1 MIFDTTT
8 ALRSTLR
15 RGIGLGVGLIA
26 LAIVLT
32 GCDTNVGGNPNP
44 ETPSV
49 TDYATEVAALSSL
62 GNAIQQA
69 GLADQ
74 LDGSG
79 PFTVF
84 APTNDAFS
92 AIETQELMLPRNS
105 ALLEEVLT
113 YHVVPQDITTDDI
126 SNGMTVETLE
136 GDELTFR
143 VFEDSITVNSARITN
158 PDANASNGTVH
169 VVNGV
174 LLGAVDAVSRAAL
187 MPRFSILRRLIDEAG
202 LVSTLR
208 GAGPNTTAGLTV
220 FAPTNAA
227 FLAALDADDSGR
239 IEDDE
244 VPAESTLQ
252 SILQYHVLDDEFFA
266 ADVPMTATDVPTL
279 EGSNVTVQRSSG
291 SVTVNGANV
300 VAADVAVENGVIHGI
315 DTVLMP

>member
-1 MIFDTTT
+1 MIFDTIAT
-8 ALRSTLR
+8 LRSTLR

-26 LAIVLT
+26 LAIVLA
-32 GCDTNVGGNPNP
+32 GCDTNVGSTPNP
-44 ETPSV
+44 ETPSI
-49 TDYATEVAALSSL
+49 TDYATEVAALSAL
-62 GNAIQQA
+62 GDALQQA

-74 LDGSG
+74 LDGDGS
-79 PFTVF
+79 FTVF
-84 APTNDAFS
+84 APTNDAFG
-92 AIETQELMLPRNS
+92 AIEAQELMLPRNE

-113 YHVVPQDITTDDI
+113 YHVVPQDITTENI

-143 VFEDSITVNSARITN
+143 VFEDSIKVNGARITN

-174 LLGAVDAVSRAAL
+174 LLETTDAVDRAAL
-187 MPRFSILRRLIDEAG
+187 APQFSILRRLIDEAG
-202 LVSTLR
+202 LAEALR
-208 GAGPNTTAGLTV
+208 GAGPNATAGLTV

-227 FLAALDADDSGR
+227 FLAALDADGSGR
-239 IEDDE
+239 VEDDE
-244 VPAESTLQ
+244 VPDESTLQ

-266 ADVPMTATDVPTL
+266 ADVPTSATDVPTL
-279 EGSNVTVQRSSG
+279 EGSTVTVQRSSG